1 MGTWQLLCNEEVVDT
16 VDLKT
21 NIYEEAHTYF
31 RLRKNLKP
39 EDFNKIFIVKEYVRP
54 KKPIGKV
61 KWWKE
66 ESTKLDDFQK
76 GINMELLLTCL
87 FSLFVI
93 SLIAVVDR
101 KFK

>member
-1 MGTWQLLCNEEVVDT
+1 MGTWQLLCNEEVVDP

-31 RLRKNLKP
+31 RLRMNLKP

-54 KKPIGKV
+54 RKHIGKV

-66 ESTKLDDFQK
+66 ESTKLDPYRPEYFRH
-76 GINMELLLTCL
+76 MLL
-87 FSLFVI
+87 FSYSACFQCYVF
-93 SLIAVVDR
+93 R
-101 KFK
+101 EYQ

>member
-39 EDFNKIFIVKEYVRP
+39 EDFTYAN
-54 KKPIGKV
+54 
-61 KWWKE
+61 
-66 ESTKLDDFQK
+66 
-76 GINMELLLTCL
+76 NNNLTTRNYLKNC
-87 FSLFVI
+87 
-93 SLIAVVDR
+93 
-101 KFK
+101 